1 MPTRKLKGIRRKRN
15 RLEAFIK
22 IDGRFYSKTFPLETP
37 LQELRAW
44 RERQLE
50 QYSVILPTRGSF
62 GAEVAHYLSKPE
74 IIGRKYIRQ
83 LRVLLERWLEALG
96 RDRPS
101 ASITRDEVE
110 ATLQRW
116 LREGLAAPTVSHRR
130 GALLSFFM
138 ALNGV
143 DAPNPVKGTTRPPHW
158 LPTDRAVPFATM
170 QAIVDAMPDDQYP
183 APGIRRPA
191 LAKLRVRV
199 LLHTGMPPG
208 ELMKLQAHHFNRA
221 EGSIRMPWRDK
232 GQGRPGY
239 TLALSKAGLAA
250 VEALDAAG
258 GWGRFAG
265 ERLSASFKR
274 AARRVLGFNTPVRL
288 YDLRHSFGTD
298 LYRRTGDLATVGR
311 LLGHVEG
318 SAMTAQYARG
328 AHGDVDRAALAA
340 LEAMRQADVKTPDV
354 LRADPDYKRRK
365 VGQKYGQAKKLRAVN
380 NL

>member
-1 MPTRKLKGIRRKRN
+1 MRTRKLKGIRRR
-15 RLEAFIK
+15 RDRWEAFIR
-22 IDGRFYSKTFPLETP
+22 IDGHFYSKAFPLDTP
-37 LQELRAW
+37 TEEMRAW

-50 QYSVILPTRGSF
+50 QYAIVPPARGSF
-62 GAEVAHYLSKPE
+62 AADVTRYLAKPE
-74 IIGRKYIRQ
+74 IAGRKYLRQ
-83 LRVLLERWLEALG
+83 LRILLERWLEVLG

-110 ATLQRW
+110 ATLQQW
-116 LREGLAAPTVSHRR
+116 LRDGLAAPTVSHRR

-183 APGIRRPA
+183 SPGIRRPA

-250 VEALDAAG
+250 VEALDTAG
-258 GWGRFAG
+258 GWGPFAG

-340 LEAMRQADVKTPDV
+340 LETMREADVKTPDV
-354 LRADPDYKRRK
+354 LRADPGYQQRK
-365 VGQKYGQAKKLRAVN
+365 VGQKIGRATNMRIVN
-380 NL
+380 EL